1 MLSNL
6 NKRKIIKFE
15 FISNIKCADI
25 NGECLCSLIQ
35 KYLIIYY

>member
-6 NKRKIIKFE
+6 PKIIKFE

-25 NGECLCSLIQ
+25 NEKCLCSLIQ
-35 KYLIIYY
+35 NYLIIYY

>member
-6 NKRKIIKFE
+6 PKIIKFE

-25 NGECLCSLIQ
+25 DGECLCSLIQ
-35 KYLIIYY
+35 NYLIIYY